1 MRQEEQAERKHEER
15 FLKPKVPGRQRY
27 AMPEPIDATPDEIA
41 RKVLS
46 VNGYAK
52 ASGRQS

>member
-1 MRQEEQAERKHEER
+1 MTPEEQAERKHEER
-15 FLKPKVPGRQRY
+15 FLKPKASGIKRY

-46 VNGYAK
+46 VKGYAK
-52 ASGRQS
+52 AKQRPS

>member
-1 MRQEEQAERKHEER
+1 MTPEEQSERIHEER
-15 FLKPKVPGRQRY
+15 FLNPKAPGMKRY

-46 VNGYAK
+46 VKGYAK
-52 ASGRQS
+52 AARRQS